1 MKLHAIFSYVRAARH
16 RALGE
21 ETQTPKGKMLNI
33 DDIQQVAAIEMV
45 IILYNLRVRNKLI
58 AI

>member
-1 MKLHAIFSYVRAARH
+1 
-16 RALGE
+16 
-21 ETQTPKGKMLNI
+21 MLNI

>member
-33 DDIQQVAAIEMV
+33 DDIKRVA
-45 IILYNLRVRNKLI
+45 IIAMTVN
-58 AI
+58 